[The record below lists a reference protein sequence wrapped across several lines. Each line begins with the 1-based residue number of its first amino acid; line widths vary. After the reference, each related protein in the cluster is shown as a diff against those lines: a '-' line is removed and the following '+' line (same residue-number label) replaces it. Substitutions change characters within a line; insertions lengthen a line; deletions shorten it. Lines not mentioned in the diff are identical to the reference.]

1 MLWQV
6 GTNIPGQF
14 RKAKNRAYSPTKTRT
29 KSKYQSLMNLGRY
42 RIEKRGKFF
51 KFCLSNSKYLTMGKE
66 VLLRSQIGKDFFKH
80 IEKHVPTIDAFLDYR
95 IRVTEL
101 RKLGKYPDVWY
112 QNEIE
117 ATDLILKV
125 LSEN

>member
-1 MLWQV
+1 
-6 GTNIPGQF
+6 
-14 RKAKNRAYSPTKTRT
+14 
-29 KSKYQSLMNLGRY
+29 MNLGRI
-42 RIEKRGKFF
+42 RIEKSGKFF

-80 IEKHVPTIDAFLDYR
+80 KEKHVPTIDAFLDYR

>member
-1 MLWQV
+1 M
-6 GTNIPGQF
+6 
-14 RKAKNRAYSPTKTRT
+14 
-29 KSKYQSLMNLGRY
+29 
-42 RIEKRGKFF
+42 
-51 KFCLSNSKYLTMGKE
+51 
-66 VLLRSQIGKDFFKH
+66 RSQIGKDFLKH